1 MKLDYKIDNK
11 AQMSVETI
19 IILGL
24 LLLAVIILAIF
35 FLGNLNK
42 SVNQA
47 SELENTQNVATD
59 PLKEAISQQQ
69 GDNNFFN

>member
-1 MKLDYKIDNK
+1 MMLDNK

-24 LLLAVIILAIF
+24 LLLAVIVLAIF

-42 SVNQA
+42 SVHQA
-47 SELENTQNVATD
+47 SDLENTQSVVTD
-59 PLKEAISQQQ
+59 PLKEAITQQLSLIHI
-69 GDNNFFN
+69 